1 MYNLFLLIEIN
12 FVCLFF
18 FVAPILDVDWQNNT
32 SFASCSTDKI
42 IHVCKI
48 GVEKPVKSF
57 QGHTVSLRA
66 FVVFVSFE
74 YCSLLGLHWATSSK
88 RCTSNMYMYAILICC
103 SPLLIFQQ
111 SEVNTIRWDPSGS
124 FLASCSD
131 DLSAK
136 VSD

>member
-1 MYNLFLLIEIN
+1 MIVL
-12 FVCLFF
+12 
-18 FVAPILDVDWQNNT
+18 
-32 SFASCSTDKI
+32 
-42 IHVCKI
+42 
-48 GVEKPVKSF
+48 VEKDPV
-57 QGHTVSLRA
+57 
-66 FVVFVSFE
+66 
-74 YCSLLGLHWATSSK
+74 LGLHRATSSK

-103 SPLLIFQQ
+103 CRLLIFQQ

>member
-57 QGHTVSLRA
+57 QGHTVSLHA
-66 FVVFVSFE
+66 LVVFVPFD
-74 YCSLLGLHWATSSK
+74 YCSCA
-88 RCTSNMYMYAILICC
+88 
-103 SPLLIFQQ
+103 F
-111 SEVNTIRWDPSGS
+111 
-124 FLASCSD
+124 
-131 DLSAK
+131 
-136 VSD
+136 